1 MILQFQPLGKYN
13 LYEPFKFLKVFGLGT
28 TGLIIPNTTW
38 SQKPIKIY
46 DNYIKGLTHY
56 QFEKVRKQLVVGQEL
71 QLKREIT
78 NIYDSFATE
87 VFYNEFKLGYL
98 TAYENIVIAN
108 LLEQGVKFQSFVS
121 KVSSNQDKVFD
132 ALAIEIYTNIV
143 IETPKIIE
151 TDLLEKRADDAHDQ
165 YRKGFSV

>member
-1 MILQFQPLGKYN
+1 MN
-13 LYEPFKFLKVFGLGT
+13 RSEFLKVFGLGT

-56 QFEKVRKQLVVGQEL
+56 QFESIRKQLVVGKEL
-71 QLKREIT
+71 VLKRELT
-78 NIYDSFATE
+78 NKYDSFAVE
-87 VFYNEFKLGYL
+87 VYYGEHKLGYL
-98 TAYENIVIAN
+98 AAYENIVIAN
-108 LLEQGVKFQSFVS
+108 MLEQGVVFTAFVS
-121 KVSSNQDKVFD
+121 KLTSNPDKVFD
-132 ALAIEIYTNIV
+132 GLAVEIYTNIV

-165 YRKGFSV
+165 YRKGFIL